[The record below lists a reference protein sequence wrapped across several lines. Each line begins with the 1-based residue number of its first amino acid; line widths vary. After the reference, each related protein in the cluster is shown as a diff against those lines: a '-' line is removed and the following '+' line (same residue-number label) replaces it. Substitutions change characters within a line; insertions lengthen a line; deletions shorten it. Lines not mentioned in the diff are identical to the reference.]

1 MFNWGEA
8 EAAAA
13 TRHVELS
20 RCLERPQLER
30 LELLQGLRAARRPLR
45 SRLAMALV
53 RMGARLDPATLAAH
67 DSDAL
72 AEGRLAGYLP

>member
-1 MFNWGEA
+1 
-8 EAAAA
+8 
-13 TRHVELS
+13 V
-20 RCLERPQLER
+20 QLL
-30 LELLQGLRAARRPLR
+30 LELKAERRPLR

-67 DSDAL
+67 DTDAL

>member
-1 MFNWGEA
+1 MFNWSDA
-8 EAAAA
+8 EFAAAA
-13 TRHVELS
+13 RQSELS

-30 LELLQGLRAARRPLR
+30 VQLLLELKAERRPLR

-67 DSDAL
+67 DTDAL